1 MSTDARNGGD
11 TSSCDVLF
19 PEMFEGDT
27 LQTPYSCSVYP
38 SDPAYIVD
46 PRYLRGSGDVL
57 SFWPEMEETNG
68 DVNETL
74 YAMPV
79 TGNCPAK
86 LRRACIS
93 TFVGPRWTTPFA
105 DRRKTWSPPTF
116 ERVMNCS
123 GDLLAVRSCCSNDQ
137 LAADSTNCDGGNSD
151 VPSGGSNEFRS
162 GGNSDVPTGGSNE
175 FRSGGNSDV
184 PSGGNN
190 DFPSGGNSDVSS
202 SGNGSNTTKAPP
214 KLAPVSGILNNVS
227 IESNFCFT

>member
-19 PEMFEGDT
+19 PEIFEGDT

-74 YAMPV
+74 YAVPV

-116 ERVMNCS
+116 ERVMNCT

-137 LAADSTNCDGGNSD
+137 LATDSTNCD
-151 VPSGGSNEFRS
+151 VQC
-162 GGNSDVPTGGSNE
+162 
-175 FRSGGNSDV
+175 
-184 PSGGNN
+184 GGNN
-190 DFPSGGNSDVSS
+190 DVTRGDVPNGGNNDFDFPSGGNSDVAS